1 MRRKIIR
8 QGHNT
13 FTISL
18 PKKWCDSH
26 NLKEGE
32 EIEIGEKGEVLVLS
46 KEAYRGDE
54 SISLDI
60 SGLERGAII
69 LLIES
74 LYTYGYN
81 NLKLATKDVK
91 VHDYMHKKDLPVNSV
106 IQNAI
111 NRLIGAELVSSS
123 KNNFE
128 IEVLIQ
134 DSQEKFDVTLRRLFL
149 LIMSMFESFIEGI
162 KKKDKSKMEAVEMEH
177 INVKKFSNYALRL
190 LNKFGHQEAEKTTFY
205 FAIIKF
211 LSKFDETIKN
221 FAGYTIREGKL
232 DLSEKCIDMIEE
244 ISGAFKKY
252 YSIFYKYDLKKM
264 SELHMDRDLFKQRL
278 YVEKYKSLSKD
289 DIFILAG
296 LTQGYDVILELMEL
310 RMAIEH

>member
-13 FTISL
+13 LTISL

-26 NLKEGE
+26 SLKEGE
-32 EIEIGEKGEVLVLS
+32 EIDIGEKGELLVIS

-60 SGLERGAII
+60 SGLERGAIM

-74 LYTYGYN
+74 LYTYGYSSI
-81 NLKLATKDVK
+81 KLSTKDFK
-91 VHDYMHKKDLPVNSV
+91 VHDYMHKKELLVSSV

-111 NRLIGAELVSSS
+111 SRLIGAELVISSGS
-123 KNNFE
+123 NFE

-149 LIMSMFESFIEGI
+149 LIISLFESFIAGI
-162 KKKDKSKMEAVEMEH
+162 RTKDKSKMEAVEAEH

-190 LNKFGHQEAEKTTFY
+190 LNKFGHKDAEKTSFY

-211 LSKFDETIKN
+211 LSKFDETVKN

-232 DLSEKCIDMIEE
+232 DLSEKCADMIEE
-244 ISGAFKKY
+244 ISSAFKKY

-264 SELHMDRDLFKQRL
+264 SELHMERDLFKQKL
-278 YVEKYKSLSKD
+278 YAEKCRSLSKD

-296 LTQGYDVILELMEL
+296 LTQCYDIILELMEL
-310 RMAIEH
+310 RMAVEH